1 MKAQITSLLVL
12 GLASVALAAPQSFD
26 FKDAKG
32 VNNVQFLLDAP
43 LEPISGSASGISG
56 TVTFDAANPGA
67 TKGKIVVDAASLTVP
82 NSMMKDHMHGKDW
95 VDVANNKEIVFDAKQ
110 LKNVKTTGDTTTADA
125 VGTFTLKG
133 VTKEV
138 TVPVKLTYLK
148 DKLAA
153 RSNGQ
158 AKGDL
163 LVIRAKFSVQRT
175 DYGINPKAPEDKV
188 ANSIDLTLSIVGAAP
203 QK

>member
-1 MKAQITSLLVL
+1 MKTQIASLLAV
-12 GLASVALAAPQSFD
+12 GVASVALAAPQSFD

-56 TVTFDAANPGA
+56 SVSFDAANPGA
-67 TKGKIVVDAASLTVP
+67 TKGKIVVAANSLFVP

-95 VDVANNKEIVFDAKQ
+95 LDVANNKEITFEAKE
-110 LKNVKTTGDTTTADA
+110 LKNVKTTGNDTTADA

-133 VTKEV
+133 VTKDI

-148 DKLAA
+148 DMLGK
-153 RSNGQ
+153 RMQN

-163 LVIRAKFSVQRT
+163 LVIRAKFSIKRSEFNIQP
-175 DYGINPKAPEDKV
+175 GKNEDKV
-188 ANSIDLTLSIVGAAP
+188 ANDIELTLSIAGASP

>member
-1 MKAQITSLLVL
+1 MKTQIASLLMIGV
-12 GLASVALAAPQSFD
+12 ASVALAAPQSFD

-56 TVTFDAANPGA
+56 TVTFDPANPGT
-67 TKGKIVVDAASLTVP
+67 TKGKIVVAANSLFVP

-95 VDVANNKEIVFDAKQ
+95 LDVANNKEITFEAKE
-110 LKNVKTTGDTTTADA
+110 LKNVKTTANETTADA

-133 VTKEV
+133 VTKDI

-148 DKLAA
+148 DMLGK
-153 RSNGQ
+153 RMPN

-163 LVIRAKFSVQRT
+163 LVIRAKFSIKRGEFNIQP
-175 DYGINPKAPEDKV
+175 GKNEDKV
-188 ANSIDLTLSIVGAAP
+188 ANDIELTLSIAGASP